1 MGKNLS
7 RHEKRVKVLVP
18 QECPTLCS
26 LMDCNSPGS
35 SVYEIFQARILEL
48 VAISFSRAFSQPR
61 DQTQV
66 PYSAGGSFT
75 VWATREALSLSPWVV
90 SCGSLIV
97 DCPRVFSL
105 DLFSSLSTQQP
116 PTTSSLN
123 HLWIQPPPLEM
134 LVPSH
139 LPHGR
144 VVLLPSQG
152 SRWPCPRLLTR
163 VKGQNV

>member
-66 PYSAGGSFT
+66 PYSAGGSIT
-75 VWATREALSLSPWVV
+75 VWATREAQDKLFGEKMKNILSKIRRKNIIFLAWYLAPLTNVCFFCSFGSSSEACIWDLVLESICFVLS
-90 SCGSLIV
+90 GS
-97 DCPRVFSL
+97 
-105 DLFSSLSTQQP
+105 Q
-116 PTTSSLN
+116 
-123 HLWIQPPPLEM
+123 
-134 LVPSH
+134 VPSWK
-139 LPHGR
+139 GR
-144 VVLLPSQG
+144 GFVLLF
-152 SRWPCPRLLTR
+152 LNNL
-163 VKGQNV
+163 